1 MSNNQITVAS
11 FILAELPPSALAL
24 HAEAVEFFANGGT
37 ILKAASAY
45 AGASDT
51 YYHRAIVWIISNGF
65 HLLPANDNGKAPKVA
80 EMATIS
86 EDSKN
91 AARAMAQET
100 YSLAWQANAKGVDP
114 LAFAS
119 LRAMRD
125 GVRAKDKTVAN
136 ETVAA
141 GIVGESSTAP
151 EFVGPVESVTAPG
164 EGETFQR
171 VASADLAAMIEQQS
185 VLETLKAELSKAKPS
200 VKTMRELCGIAA

>member
-11 FILAELPPSALAL
+11 FVLAELPPSAIAL

-100 YSLAWQANAKGVDP
+100 YSLAWQAHAKGVDP

-125 GVRAKDKTVAN
+125 GVRAKDKTVGN
-136 ETVAA
+136 ETVSA
-141 GIVGESSTAP
+141 GIVGETATP
-151 EFVGPVESVTAPG
+151 EFVGLVEPTG
-164 EGETFQR
+164 EGESFQR
-171 VASADLAAMIEQQS
+171 VASADLAAMIEGQNM
-185 VLETLKAELSKAKPS
+185 LETLKAELSKAKPNI
-200 VKTMRELCGIAA
+200 KAMRELCGIAA

>member
-11 FILAELPPSALAL
+11 FVLAELPPSALAL

-37 ILKAASAY
+37 IIKAASAY

-100 YSLAWQANAKGVDP
+100 YSLAWQAHNKGIDP

-119 LRAMRD
+119 LRSMRD
-125 GVRAKDKTVAN
+125 GVRAKDKTVGN
-136 ETVAA
+136 DTVSA
-141 GIVGESSTAP
+141 GIVGETGAP
-151 EFVGPVESVTAPG
+151 EFVGPVESIG
-164 EGETFQR
+164 EGEGFSR
-171 VASADLAAMIEQQS
+171 VASVDLAAMIEGQNM
-185 VLETLKAELSKAKPS
+185 LETLKAELSKAKPS
-200 VKTMRELCGIAA
+200 VKAMRELCGIAA

>member
-11 FILAELPPSALAL
+11 FVLAELPPSALAL
-24 HAEAVEFFANGGT
+24 HSEAVEFFANGGT

-100 YSLAWQANAKGVDP
+100 YSLAWQAHAKGIDP

-125 GVRAKDKTVAN
+125 GVRAKDKTVGN
-136 ETVAA
+136 ETVSA
-141 GIVGESSTAP
+141 GIVGETAAP
-151 EFVGPVESVTAPG
+151 EFVGPVESIGDG
-164 EGETFQR
+164 ESFQR
-171 VASADLAAMIEQQS
+171 VASADLASMLQEIEVLAM
-185 VLETLKAELSKAKPS
+185 LKAELAANKPS
-200 VKTMRELCGIAA
+200 VHKLRQLCGIAV

>member
-1 MSNNQITVAS
+1 MSNNQVTVAS
-11 FILAELPPSALAL
+11 FVLAELPPSAIAL

-51 YYHRAIVWIISNGF
+51 YYHRALVWIISNGF

-100 YSLAWQANAKGVDP
+100 YSLAWQANAKGADP

-136 ETVAA
+136 ETVSA
-141 GIVGESSTAP
+141 GVVGETAAP
-151 EFVGPVESVTAPG
+151 EFVGPVEQIG
-164 EGETFQR
+164 ECESFSR
-171 VASADLAAMIEQQS
+171 VASADLAAMIEGQNM
-185 VLETLKAELSKAKPS
+185 LETLKAELSKVKPN
-200 VKTMRELCGIAA
+200 VKAMRELCGIAA

>member
-1 MSNNQITVAS
+1 MSNNQVTVAS
-11 FILAELPPSALAL
+11 FVLAELPPSALAL
-24 HAEAVEFFANGGT
+24 HAEAVEFYANGGT
-37 ILKAASAY
+37 IIKAASAY

-51 YYHRAIVWIISNGF
+51 YYHRALVWIISNGF
-65 HLLPANDNGKAPKVA
+65 HVLPANDNGKAPKIA

-100 YSLAWQANAKGVDP
+100 YSLAWQAHAKGIDP

-125 GVRAKDKTVAN
+125 GVRAKDRTVAN
-136 ETVAA
+136 ETVSA
-141 GIVGESSTAP
+141 GVVGETAAP
-151 EFVGPVESVTAPG
+151 EFVGPVESIG
-164 EGETFQR
+164 EGESFQR
-171 VASADLAAMIEQQS
+171 VASADLAVMIEGQNM
-185 VLETLKAELSKAKPS
+185 LETLKAELSKAKPS

>member
-11 FILAELPPSALAL
+11 FVLAELPPSALAL
-24 HAEAVEFFANGGT
+24 HAEAVEFYANGGT

-51 YYHRAIVWIISNGF
+51 YYHRAIVWVVSNGF
-65 HLLPANDNGKAPKVA
+65 HLLPANDNGKAPKIA

-100 YSLAWQANAKGVDP
+100 YSLAWQAHAKGIDP

-136 ETVAA
+136 DTVSA
-141 GIVGESSTAP
+141 GIIGAVSTAP
-151 EFVGPVESVTAPG
+151 DFIGPVESVTAPG
-164 EGETFQR
+164 EGETFSR
-171 VASADLAAMIEQQS
+171 VASADLAAMIEQQN
-185 VLETLKAELSKAKPS
+185 VMAMLKAELSKAKPNI
-200 VKTMRELCGIAA
+200 KAMRELCGIAA

>member
-1 MSNNQITVAS
+1 MSNNQVTVAS
-11 FILAELPPSALAL
+11 FVLAELPPSALAL
-24 HAEAVEFFANGGT
+24 HSEAVEFFANGGT

-51 YYHRAIVWIISNGF
+51 YYHRALVWIISNGF
-65 HLLPANDNGKAPKVA
+65 HVLPANDNGKAPKVA

-100 YSLAWQANAKGVDP
+100 YSLAWQAHAKGIDP

-136 ETVAA
+136 ETVSA
-141 GIVGESSTAP
+141 GIVGEAADP
-151 EFVGPVESVTAPG
+151 EFVGPVEQTG
-164 EGETFQR
+164 EGQSFSR
-171 VASADLAAMIEQQS
+171 VASADLAAMIEGQS
-185 VLETLKAELSKAKPS
+185 VLETLKAELSKAKPNI
-200 VKTMRELCGIAA
+200 KAMRELCGIAA

>member
-1 MSNNQITVAS
+1 MSNNQVTVAS
-11 FILAELPPSALAL
+11 FVLAELPPSALAL

-100 YSLAWQANAKGVDP
+100 YSLAWQAHAKGVDP

-125 GVRAKDKTVAN
+125 GVRTKDKTMAN
-136 ETVAA
+136 DTVSA
-141 GIVGESSTAP
+141 GIVGETVAP
-151 EFVGPVESVTAPG
+151 EFVDPVESIG
-164 EGETFQR
+164 EGESFSR
-171 VASADLAAMIEQQS
+171 VASADLAAMIEGQNM
-185 VLETLKAELSKAKPS
+185 LETLKAELSKAKPS
-200 VKTMRELCGIAA
+200 VKAMRELCGIAA

>member
-11 FILAELPPSALAL
+11 FVLAELPPSALAL
-24 HAEAVEFFANGGT
+24 HAEAVEFFQQGGT
-37 ILKAASAY
+37 ILKAASSY

-51 YYHRAIVWIISNGF
+51 YYHRALVWVISNGF

-100 YSLAWQANAKGVDP
+100 YSLAWQAHAKGVDP

-136 ETVAA
+136 DTVSA
-141 GIVGESSTAP
+141 GIVGETGSP
-151 EFVGPVESVTAPG
+151 EFVGPVESIG
-164 EGETFQR
+164 EGEGFSR
-171 VASADLAAMIEQQS
+171 VASADLAAMIEQQN
-185 VLETLKAELSKAKPS
+185 VMAMLKAELSKAKPNI
-200 VKTMRELCGIAA
+200 KAMRELCGIAA

>member
-1 MSNNQITVAS
+1 MTNNQVTVAS

-24 HAEAVEFFANGGT
+24 HAEAVEFFQQGGT

-51 YYHRAIVWIISNGF
+51 YYHRALVWIISNGF

-80 EMATIS
+80 EMVSIS

-100 YSLAWQANAKGVDP
+100 YSLAWQAHAKGIDP

-125 GVRAKDKTVAN
+125 GVRAKDKTLGN
-136 ETVAA
+136 ETVSA
-141 GIVGESSTAP
+141 GIVGETAAAGV
-151 EFVGPVESVTAPG
+151 VGPVEPTG
-164 EGETFQR
+164 EGESFSR
-171 VASADLAAMIEQQS
+171 VASADLAAMIEGQS

>member
-11 FILAELPPSALAL
+11 FVLAELPPSALAL

-65 HLLPANDNGKAPKVA
+65 HLLPANDKGKSPKVA

-86 EDSKN
+86 EDSRN

-100 YSLAWQANAKGVDP
+100 YSLAWQAHAKGIDP

-125 GVRAKDKTVAN
+125 GVRAKDKTVGN
-136 ETVAA
+136 ETVSA
-141 GIVGESSTAP
+141 GIVGETTAP
-151 EFVGPVESVTAPG
+151 EFVGPVEQVG
-164 EGETFQR
+164 EGAETFHR
-171 VASADLAAMIEQQS
+171 VSSSDVAAMLQERE
-185 VLETLKAELSKAKPS
+185 VLAMLKAELAANRPS
-200 VKTMRELCGIAA
+200 VRKLRQLCGIAV

>member
-1 MSNNQITVAS
+1 MSNNQVTVAS
-11 FILAELPPSALAL
+11 FVLAELPPSALEL
-24 HAEAVEFFANGGT
+24 HAEAVEFFQHGGT

-100 YSLAWQANAKGVDP
+100 YSLAWQANAKGIDP

-125 GVRAKDKTVAN
+125 GVRAKDKTVSN

-141 GIVGESSTAP
+141 GIVGETAAP
-151 EFVGPVESVTAPG
+151 EFVGPVESIG
-164 EGETFQR
+164 EGESFQR
-171 VASADLAAMIEQQS
+171 VASADLAAMIEQQNIMAM
-185 VLETLKAELSKAKPS
+185 LKAELSKAKPS
-200 VKTMRELCGIAA
+200 VKAMRELCGIAA

>member
-1 MSNNQITVAS
+1 MSNNQVTVAS
-11 FILAELPPSALAL
+11 FVLAELPPSALAL
-24 HAEAVEFFANGGT
+24 HAEAVEFYANGGT
-37 ILKAASAY
+37 IIKAASAY

-141 GIVGESSTAP
+141 GVVGETAAP
-151 EFVGPVESVTAPG
+151 EFVGPVESIR
-164 EGETFQR
+164 EGEIFSR
-171 VASADLAAMIEQQS
+171 VATADLAEMIEGQNT
-185 VLETLKAELSKAKPS
+185 LETLKVELSKAKPS
-200 VKTMRELCGIAA
+200 IKVMRELCGIAA

>member
-1 MSNNQITVAS
+1 MLNNQITVAS
-11 FILAELPPSALAL
+11 FVLAELPPSALAL

-100 YSLAWQANAKGVDP
+100 YSLAWQAHAKGIDP

-136 ETVAA
+136 DTVSA
-141 GIVGESSTAP
+141 GIVGEAAAP
-151 EFVGPVESVTAPG
+151 EFVGPVESIG
-164 EGETFQR
+164 ESESFSR
-171 VASADLAAMIEQQS
+171 VASADLAAMIEQQN
-185 VLETLKAELSKAKPS
+185 VMAMLKAELSKAKPS
-200 VKTMRELCGIAA
+200 IKAMRELCGIAA

>member
-11 FILAELPPSALAL
+11 FVLAELPPSALAL
-24 HAEAVEFFANGGT
+24 HAEAVEFFQQGGT

-65 HLLPANDNGKAPKVA
+65 HLLPANDKGKAPKVA
-80 EMATIS
+80 EMASIS

-100 YSLAWQANAKGVDP
+100 YSLAWQAHAKGVDP

-125 GVRAKDKTVAN
+125 GVRAKDKTVSN
-136 ETVAA
+136 DTVAA
-141 GIVGESSTAP
+141 GIVGETAAPDTVGEST
-151 EFVGPVESVTAPG
+151 G
-164 EGETFQR
+164 EGESFSR

-185 VLETLKAELSKAKPS
+185 VMAMIKAELSKAKPS
-200 VKTMRELCGIAA
+200 VKTMRELCGITA

>member
-1 MSNNQITVAS
+1 MLNNQITVAS
-11 FILAELPPSALAL
+11 FVLAELPPSALAL
-24 HAEAVEFFANGGT
+24 HSEAVEFFANGGT
-37 ILKAASAY
+37 IIKAASVY

-51 YYHRAIVWIISNGF
+51 YYHRALVWIISNGF

-100 YSLAWQANAKGVDP
+100 YSLAWQANAKGIDP

-136 ETVAA
+136 ETVSA
-141 GIVGESSTAP
+141 GVVGETGAP
-151 EFVGPVESVTAPG
+151 EFVGPVEQIG
-164 EGETFQR
+164 EGESFSR
-171 VASADLAAMIEQQS
+171 VASADLAAMIEGQNM
-185 VLETLKAELSKAKPS
+185 LETLKAELSKAKPS

>member
-11 FILAELPPSALAL
+11 FVLAELPPSALAL
-24 HAEAVEFFANGGT
+24 HAEAVEFYANGGT
-37 ILKAASAY
+37 IIKAASAY

-51 YYHRAIVWIISNGF
+51 YYHRALVWIISNSF
-65 HLLPANDNGKAPKVA
+65 HLLPANNNGKAPKVA

-100 YSLAWQANAKGVDP
+100 YSLAWQAHAKGIDP

-119 LRAMRD
+119 LRSMRD
-125 GVRAKDKTVAN
+125 GVRAKDKTMAN
-136 ETVAA
+136 ETVSA
-141 GIVGESSTAP
+141 GIVGEAAAP
-151 EFVGPVESVTAPG
+151 EFVGPVESIG
-164 EGETFQR
+164 EGESFSR

-185 VLETLKAELSKAKPS
+185 VMAMIKAELSKAKPS
-200 VKTMRELCGIAA
+200 VKTMRELCGITA